1 MASTGRRVPP
11 SPKPRIC
18 SATNTDGTK
27 CQTRAVKGKHQCAK
41 HLYDG
46 EKATAEAIAKRSQQ
60 HG

>member
-18 SATNTDGTK
+18 SATDPDGKK

-41 HLYDG
+41 HLYDA
-46 EKATAEAIAKRSQQ
+46 EKQTAETLAKRAQ
-60 HG
+60 G